1 MEADDRGGYLHSV
14 VGSKSTP
21 ARGTRRMKQEKRIAL
36 QLLLAV
42 TYPYFVDLSSPLIS
56 LFPPYFSTSWPLPFY
71 IPASFLPL
79 PITFQCFCRFHLTAL
94 PHLCLH
100 QPNFLS
106 FSLTVAFS
114 LFPSPPSSLLTSYWQ
129 NLSRQGKGGQLCH
142 NIDSH
147 FIATAMGLPGSWID
161 GLGLFHWAREQL

>member
-21 ARGTRRMKQEKRIAL
+21 ARGTRRMKQEKSTPTPVGSNL
-36 QLLLAV
+36 
-42 TYPYFVDLSSPLIS
+42 PLFRWPLFS
-56 LFPPYFSTSWPLPFY
+56 FNLPLFPPYFSTSWPLPFY

-114 LFPSPPSSLLTSYWQ
+114 LFPFPFSPILSSHLLLAKSLETRKRRSA
-129 NLSRQGKGGQLCH
+129 LSQHRFSFHCH
-142 NIDSH
+142 CDG
-147 FIATAMGLPGSWID
+147 AAWILD
-161 GLGLFHWAREQL
+161 WWFGAFPLG

>member
-56 LFPPYFSTSWPLPFY
+56 LSFPHTFPPPGL
-71 IPASFLPL
+71 FLF
-79 PITFQCFCRFHLTAL
+79 TFLQV
-94 PHLCLH
+94 
-100 QPNFLS
+100 S
-106 FSLTVAFS
+106 S
-114 LFPSPPSSLLTSYWQ
+114 PSPLHSSASADL
-129 NLSRQGKGGQLCH
+129 
-142 NIDSH
+142 I
-147 FIATAMGLPGSWID
+147 
-161 GLGLFHWAREQL
+161 